1 MVKPP
6 TPEDFPAAVTGKR
19 LAMLDGI
26 KVLDL
31 TRFLAGPFAGMVLA
45 DLGASVLKVEQLSGD
60 STRDNPPYYFQGDSA
75 YFLSVNRNK
84 QSIALDLK
92 SPQGAEVLRRLV
104 AGADVILDNLREPQR
119 VALGLSYPQLEK
131 INPRIVSC
139 SVTGFGSDGPY
150 ADRPAY
156 DIVVEALAGIM
167 SLTGPAGG
175 PSVRAGVPIG
185 DITAGLYA
193 AIGTLAALQS
203 RQVTGHGMHVD
214 VGMLD
219 CQISLLSYL
228 GQYYLTGGLVAEH
241 QGRAHVSIPTYNTFT
256 TKDDLEIVIAANTQE
271 MWVSLCGVLVR
282 DDLPEEARFATNA
295 DRLRHR
301 EELLPVLRQEIAK
314 WTSADLYARLV
325 EVGVPAAPIN
335 TIDVALRN
343 PQVAHRDMVVR
354 VPHRDGG
361 EFLTIGVP
369 VKSEHSAESDFLSPP
384 ALGGQTSD
392 VLQALGYSLT
402 EIAGLAEAGVVQTG
416 GAAEVSPGRPRR
428 PRSAP
433 GR

>member
-1 MVKPP
+1 MVTPP
-6 TPEDFPAAVTGKR
+6 TLADFPGAVTGRR
-19 LAMLDGI
+19 LGLLDGI

-60 STRDNPPYYFQGDSA
+60 STRENPPYYFNGDSA

-84 QSIALDLK
+84 QSLALDLR
-92 SPQGAEVLRRLV
+92 SPGGAEVLRRLV
-104 AGADVILDNLREPQR
+104 ADADVILDNLREPQR

-156 DIVVEALAGIM
+156 DIVVEALGGIM

-228 GQYYLTGGLVAEH
+228 GQYYLTGGLIAEH

-256 TKDDLEIVIAANTQE
+256 TKDDLEIVVAANTNE
-271 MWVSLCGVLVR
+271 MWRSLCGVLGR
-282 DDLPEEARFATNA
+282 DDLPALERFATNPE
-295 DRLRHR
+295 RLKHR
-301 EELLPVLRQEIAK
+301 EELVPVLQQEIAK
-314 WTSADLYARLV
+314 WTSAELYARLV
-325 EVGVPAAPIN
+325 EAGVPAAPIN
-335 TIDVALRN
+335 SIDVALHN
-343 PQVAHRDMVVR
+343 PQVEHRDMVVR

-369 VKSEHSAESDFLSPP
+369 IKSEHSAGKDFASPP
-384 ALGGQTSD
+384 ALGGQTAA
-392 VLQALGYSLT
+392 VLRGLGYSDA
-402 EIAGLAEAGVVQTG
+402 EIAGLAEAGVVRTG
-416 GAAEVSPGRPRR
+416 
-428 PRSAP
+428 
-433 GR
+433 

>member
-1 MVKPP
+1 MVTPP
-6 TPEDFPAAVTGKR
+6 TPADFPSAGTGKR

-60 STRDNPPYYFQGDSA
+60 STRENPPYFFNGDSA
-75 YFLSVNRNK
+75 YFLAVNRNK
-84 QSIALDLK
+84 QSIALNLR
-92 SPQGAEVLRRLV
+92 SPEGAEVLRRLV
-104 AGADVILDNLREPQR
+104 ADADVILDNLREPQR

-156 DIVVEALAGIM
+156 DIVVEALGGIM

-185 DITAGLYA
+185 DITAGMYV

-203 RQVTGHGMHVD
+203 RLVTGRGMHVD

-228 GQYYLTGGLVAEH
+228 GQYYLTGGLIAEH

-256 TKDDLEIVIAANTQE
+256 TKDDLEIVVAANTDE
-271 MWVSLCGVLVR
+271 MWRGLCGVLGQ
-282 DDLPEEARFATNA
+282 DDLPAEERFATNPE
-295 DRLRHR
+295 RLRHR
-301 EELLPVLRQEIAK
+301 DELIPILQREIAK
-314 WTSADLYARLV
+314 WTSDELYGRLV
-325 EVGVPAAPIN
+325 EAGVPAAPIN
-335 TIDVALRN
+335 AIDVALHN

-354 VPHRDGG
+354 APHRNGG
-361 EFLTIGVP
+361 EFLTLGVP
-369 VKSEHSAESDFLSPP
+369 IKSEHSAGSDFLSPP
-384 ALGGQTSD
+384 GLGGQTAE
-392 VLQALGYSLT
+392 VLRALGYSAD
-402 EIAGLAEAGVVQTG
+402 EIAGLAESGIVRTG
-416 GAAEVSPGRPRR
+416 
-428 PRSAP
+428 
-433 GR
+433 